1 MKQLRTFW
9 VSLVLLFS
17 VDASA
22 ISIDLIPNHTN
33 IAVGDQLAL
42 QVKISNLSDSNAP
55 SLGVYD
61 LDLNFNNN
69 LFSFSHLIWGD
80 NVIGNQLDLSGSG
93 SAQTSTVNSGIINLF
108 ELSFDDIDSL
118 NNLQAGEFTLF
129 TLLFDAIAIGS
140 GNFSIGN
147 NIFGD
152 AVGDLLTIDR
162 FSDAQINISSV
173 PVPEPSSLLLLLGM
187 LAVILLRVRTSQSA
201 K

>member
-162 FSDAQINISSV
+162 
-173 PVPEPSSLLLLLGM
+173 
-187 LAVILLRVRTSQSA
+187 
-201 K
+201 